1 MVIRYGNIKD
11 IEKINKLY
19 EILFKDM
26 ANLQKEYIKESK
38 QDESFIKMVIEKK
51 DYDIFVSEENNEI
64 VGFAIVQE
72 MKTPPYNCI
81 VEHNYSY
88 VIDIVV
94 SPSQRGR
101 GIGNKLLN
109 EIKNWSIKR
118 KLDYIELNVLS
129 NNISAIK
136 LYENLGYE
144 ECSRIMRKKL

>member
-11 IEKINKLY
+11 IPNINKLY

-26 ANLQKEYIKESK
+26 ANLQKDYIKESK
-38 QDESFIKMVIEKK
+38 QDENFIKMAIEKK

-64 VGFAIVQE
+64 IGFAVVQE

-81 VEHNYSY
+81 VEHSYSY

-101 GIGNKLLN
+101 GKKLLN
-109 EIKNWSIKR
+109 EIKNWSINR
-118 KLDYIELNVLS
+118 KLNYIELNVLS

-144 ECSRIMRKKL
+144 ECSKIMRKKL

>member
-11 IEKINKLY
+11 IPNINKLY

-26 ANLQKEYIKESK
+26 ANLQKDYIKESK
-38 QDESFIKMVIEKK
+38 QDENFIKMAIEKK

-64 VGFAIVQE
+64 IGFAVVQE

-81 VEHNYSY
+81 VEHSYSY

-101 GIGNKLLN
+101 GIGKKLLN
-109 EIKNWSIKR
+109 EIKNWSINR
-118 KLDYIELNVLS
+118 KLNYIELNVLS

-144 ECSRIMRKKL
+144 ECSKIMRKKL